1 MKSKIFTC
9 PYIKQSEYFDVKCL
23 QMQGAICADKRDF
36 QKMCA
41 RKYKVCKQNVN
52 MNRIVHIRGVCDQK
66 IIPTQERQHC
76 LIASHSSQRLNILQ
90 CRWHNTE
97 HVLTFLARWV
107 KPWVLK
113 NWFSLN
119 IMSLNLNWFPF
130 NLNHIAPLLLVQCSS
145 IWLGVGARGTMNSLW
160 CKYDKY

>member
-1 MKSKIFTC
+1 MFRLYYGHCTTKDQDWATIWWFLHTDNPIWSPKIFTC

-66 IIPTQERQHC
+66 IIPTQERRHC

-90 CRWHNTE
+90 CRWHNNKLQYNM
-97 HVLTFLARWV
+97 LTYQYFA
-107 KPWVLK
+107 
-113 NWFSLN
+113 
-119 IMSLNLNWFPF
+119 M
-130 NLNHIAPLLLVQCSS
+130 PL
-145 IWLGVGARGTMNSLW
+145 T
-160 CKYDKY
+160 